1 MTMRPRNFWRAT
13 ACALLLS
20 LPTIAARAGDGEVQT
35 GWMDLV
41 KGSRDSTVGAEVVG
55 VEAGDTAGT
64 QKITLA
70 IPKTSIASPGDIEE
84 VLVIGQRPEKP
95 EKPEPL
101 DITFEWAADYDSD
114 NYGLVIRLGRNTN
127 WPIRLYMNSNP
138 GFTR

>member
-1 MTMRPRNFWRAT
+1 MTMRPRHFCQAT

-41 KGSRDSTVGAEVVG
+41 KGARDSTVGAEVVG
-55 VEAGDTAGT
+55 VEAGDTADT

-70 IPKTSIASPGDIEE
+70 IPKKSIANPSDIEE
-84 VLVIGQRPEKP
+84 VVVLGQRPEKP
-95 EKPEPL
+95 GKPEPL
-101 DITFEWAADYDSD
+101 DMTFEWAADYDSD